1 MAQIFH
7 RSTNTL
13 SRVSIFGAVF
23 LLAGLAWLLAAVQ
36 RSSYLTQ
43 VSVARQQPVPFSH
56 EHHVRGLGLDCRYC
70 HTSVDDSAFAGL
82 PPTKTCMTCHSQ
94 IWSESPMLEPVRAS
108 LRTGTSI
115 QWTRVHDLPDF
126 AGFDHSIHLNKG
138 VGCSACHGQV
148 EQMPLM
154 WQAASL
160 QMEWCLDCHR
170 APEKYVRP
178 RDQVFNMDWRPPA
191 DQLEQGRKLVKEY
204 RIQRQTD
211 CSICHR

>member
-36 RSSYLTQ
+36 RSSYMTQ
-43 VSVARQQPVPFSH
+43 VSVAREQPVPFSH
-56 EHHVRGLGLDCRYC
+56 EHHVRGLGLDCRNC
-70 HTSVDDSAFAGL
+70 HTSVEDSAFAGL

-126 AGFDHSIHLNKG
+126 AGFDHSIHLKKG
-138 VGCSACHGQV
+138 VGCSTCHGQV

-154 WQAASL
+154 WQTASL

-178 RDQVFNMDWRPPA
+178 RDQAFNMDWRPPA

-204 RIQRQTD
+204 GIQRQTD